1 MHDRTR
7 RLLCRTVFLTFCV
20 APTLFAT
27 GWICVVRSPVYVAYQ
42 KTSWERTLS
51 DQLGL
56 IVSIDNVDHPVRG
69 VTALEGVELADPET
83 RELVARVRQI
93 EIGQNKDE
101 WVLLASQPVIQ
112 GDRVWHFWEVLHDRL
127 LRGHRSSDL
136 RAQLVAGEVTIRRAE
151 GDAASTLTGVRC
163 RLAPTAEGPQATL
176 EFRDVAFE
184 MAEPAQLRVTR
195 NRQVSPPAT
204 RWELHTGTTA
214 FPCSM
219 LAEQIEVLAS
229 LGDEATFQGTVQ
241 AMSTANGWEGEI
253 TGRFS
258 QVDLD
263 RVVTNRFDHKLSG
276 TAEIVLQR
284 AAFAGGRLVDAAG
297 DMACE
302 GGVVSW
308 SLLDQAH
315 ESLGLV
321 ADARVRSVE
330 ANSLWRFHQLKF
342 GFSLSREGINIMGHC
357 DSAGQGVVMA
367 DENGPLLT
375 DNPQEIVQV
384 VALVRTLASKSVEQV
399 PAAPEA
405 YQLFHVLPIP
415 STRSE
420 PEVAT
425 PRPIHS
431 PLRLRPVPH

>member
-1 MHDRTR
+1 
-7 RLLCRTVFLTFCV
+7 
-20 APTLFAT
+20 
-27 GWICVVRSPVYVAYQ
+27 VYVAYQ
-42 KTSWERTLS
+42 RTSWERTLS

-56 IVSIDNVDHPVRG
+56 IVSIDKIDHPVRG
-69 VTALEGVELADPET
+69 VTALEVVELADPET
-83 RELVARVRQI
+83 RALVARIRQV

-101 WVLLASQPVIQ
+101 WVLLASHPVIQ
-112 GDRVWHFWEVLHDRL
+112 GDRVGHFWEMLHDRL

-214 FPCSM
+214 FPCSV

-229 LGDEATFQGTVQ
+229 LGDEATFQGTVE
-241 AMSTANGWEGEI
+241 AMSTADGWEGRI
-253 TGRFS
+253 TGRFR

-263 RVVTNRFDHKLSG
+263 HVVTNRFDHKLSG

-284 AAFAGGRLVDAAG
+284 AAFSSGKLVDAAG
-297 DMACE
+297 DVACE

-315 ESLGLV
+315 ESLGLI
-321 ADARVRSVE
+321 ADARVRSIE

-342 GFSLSREGINIMGHC
+342 GFSLSREGVNIMGHC
-357 DSAGQGVVMA
+357 DSVGQGVIMA
-367 DENGPLLT
+367 DNNGPLLT
-375 DNPQEIVQV
+375 DNPQEIAQV
-384 VALVRTLASKSVEQV
+384 VALVRTLSSKNGEQV
-399 PAAPEA
+399 PATLEA
-405 YQLFHVLPIP
+405 YQLLHVLPIP
-415 STRSE
+415 SNRGN
-420 PEVAT
+420 PEVAI
-425 PRPIHS
+425 PRP
-431 PLRLRPVPH
+431 LRTPVRLLQVPQ